1 MPFAIAVVKVMVI
14 CLCLLCAGAAAALDH
29 SYSNDT
35 SLNADGNWIEL
46 QGENSIKLPMVSLS
60 RASVNWT
67 YPIAS
72 HPVYHESQMINATF
86 FGSRDLANETI
97 EVFVDDLAYS
107 SFMRAV
113 DVLDGPANFTATFG
127 TFGPYRLN
135 STGDASFSLQGMAAG
150 IYSIYVA
157 FENSSWPLSASPLLV
172 TETDMEVSTPPVTSA
187 GDLLAVKVKL
197 DDGYDGRPLTYG
209 TFIVSAE
216 DYRALTFN
224 ITGDGSRPGTVV
236 NLRWNEEALS
246 ILGDSDI
253 GWDLLARMLMI
264 FPRDSAAALQDSV
277 DGEVTLY
284 MITEDDWA
292 PGAYILTS
300 IVLSQE
306 GVVGLNQTEV
316 MIV

>member
-1 MPFAIAVVKVMVI
+1 MGFAELMLI
-14 CLCLLCAGAAAALDH
+14 CLSLFCAGVAATEDCG
-29 SYSNDT
+29 YSLHT
-35 SLNADGNWIEL
+35 SHPADGNWIEL
-46 QGENSIKLPMVSLS
+46 RGDNSVTVPT
-60 RASVNWT
+60 VNLTRPAVRWT
-67 YPIAS
+67 YPYS
-72 HPVYHESQMINATF
+72 VHPIYHQNQTINATF
-86 FGSRDLANETI
+86 FGGQDLANGTI
-97 EVFVDDLAYS
+97 RVVVDSLHYS
-107 SFMRAV
+107 SFMSAV
-113 DVLDGPANFTATFG
+113 DVLDGPVNLTGASGAV
-127 TFGPYRLN
+127 GPHKLN
-135 STGDASFSLQGMAAG
+135 ATGDASFAIPGMPSG
-150 IYSIYVA
+150 IYSIYVTC
-157 FENSSWPLSASPLLV
+157 ENSSIVLCASPLLV

-187 GDLLAVKVKL
+187 GDLLEVKVKL

-246 ILGDSDI
+246 IQGDFDI

-300 IVLSQE
+300 IVLSEE

>member
-1 MPFAIAVVKVMVI
+1 
-14 CLCLLCAGAAAALDH
+14 L
-29 SYSNDT
+29 
-35 SLNADGNWIEL
+35 E
-46 QGENSIKLPMVSLS
+46 
-60 RASVNWT
+60 
-67 YPIAS
+67 
-72 HPVYHESQMINATF
+72 
-86 FGSRDLANETI
+86 
-97 EVFVDDLAYS
+97 
-107 SFMRAV
+107 
-113 DVLDGPANFTATFG
+113 
-127 TFGPYRLN
+127 
-135 STGDASFSLQGMAAG
+135 
-150 IYSIYVA
+150 
-157 FENSSWPLSASPLLV
+157 
-172 TETDMEVSTPPVTSA
+172 
-187 GDLLAVKVKL
+187 VKVKL

-246 ILGDSDI
+246 IQGDFDI

-300 IVLSQE
+300 IVLSEE